1 MPDKTGEKRR
11 SDMQGNTAIAN
22 ILKMENTDYLF
33 CFPANTLIEA
43 AAIAGIEP
51 IMSRTERTTVNMA
64 DGYTRVTNGR
74 KTGVVVTQSGPG
86 IENAFAGIAH
96 AYAESTPV
104 LILPGGTARDRQG
117 QSPDFDAMGA
127 YAGVTKWS
135 DQINHANRI
144 PEMMRRAYTAL
155 RSGRGSP
162 VMVQVP
168 GDVASEEISEEQF
181 DYRPVKGY
189 RSSGDPE
196 DVAAAARA
204 LLAAR
209 DPLIYAGQGVL
220 WAEASSEL
228 VELAELTNTPVMT
241 TNTGKSAFP
250 ENHPLSV
257 GTGAGTMTRMAREF
271 LDKADLVFG
280 IGCSFTTNLAS
291 VGIPQGKTLVQCT
304 VDIKDL
310 NKEEQLH
317 HAVVGDARL
326 VIRQLIDEVKKQTGE
341 DGRRGD
347 GSVEAEIKRIKDE
360 WLADWMPLL
369 TSDEAPINP
378 YRVIWDMMHTVDRTQ
393 TIVTHDSGH
402 PRDQTI
408 PFYEAIVPRGYL
420 GWGNSSQLGY
430 GLGIAMGAKLGAPDK
445 LVINIMGDAAIG
457 MAGMDIETAVRHKIP
472 ILTLVLNNAVLS
484 GYSRNYPVAAERY
497 AFTNLYGEYANLAQS
512 LGAHGERVEDPA
524 EIVPAINRAR
534 ERMSDG
540 RPALIEFMTKEENR
554 LSRLPPR

>member
-1 MPDKTGEKRR
+1 
-11 SDMQGNTAIAN
+11 MQGNTAIAN

-96 AYAESTPV
+96 AYAESTPI

-117 QSPDFDAMGA
+117 QSPDFDAMSA

-135 DQINHANRI
+135 DQINHAHRI

-168 GDVASEEISEEQF
+168 GDVASEEISEELF
-181 DYRPVKGY
+181 DYRTVKSY
-189 RSSGDPE
+189 KSAGDAE
-196 DVAAAARA
+196 DVAAAVRA
-204 LLAAR
+204 LLASQN
-209 DPLIYAGQGVL
+209 PLIYAGQGVL

-250 ENHPLSV
+250 ENHALSV
-257 GTGAGTMTRMAREF
+257 GTGAGTMTKMAREF

-291 VGIPQGKTLVQCT
+291 VGVPRGKTLVQCT
-304 VDIKDL
+304 VDVKDL
-310 NKEEQLH
+310 NKEEQIH
-317 HAVVGDARL
+317 HAVVGDAKL
-326 VIRQLIDEVKKQTGE
+326 VIQQLIDEVKKQAGA

-347 GSVEAEIKRIKDE
+347 GSVEAEIKRVKDE
-360 WLADWMPLL
+360 WLEEWMPLL
-369 TSDEAPINP
+369 TSDEVPINP
-378 YRVIWDMMHTVDRTQ
+378 YRIIWDMMHTVDRTQ

-472 ILTLVLNNAVLS
+472 ILTIVLNNAVLS

-512 LGAHGERVEDPA
+512 LGAHGERVEDPG

-534 ERMSDG
+534 ERMADG

>member
-1 MPDKTGEKRR
+1 
-11 SDMQGNTAIAN
+11 MQGNTAIAN

-96 AYAESTPV
+96 AYAESTPI

-117 QSPDFDAMGA
+117 QSPDFDAMSA

-135 DQINHANRI
+135 DQINHAHRI

-168 GDVASEEISEEQF
+168 GDVASEEISEEMF
-181 DYRPVKGY
+181 DYRTVKSY
-189 RSSGDPE
+189 KSAGDAE
-196 DVAAAARA
+196 DVAAAVRA
-204 LLAAR
+204 LLAAQN
-209 DPLIYAGQGVL
+209 PLIYAGQGVL

-250 ENHPLSV
+250 ENHALSV
-257 GTGAGTMTRMAREF
+257 GTGAGTMTKMAREF

-291 VGIPQGKTLVQCT
+291 VGVPRGKTLVQCT
-304 VDIKDL
+304 VDVKDL
-310 NKEEQLH
+310 NKEEQIH
-317 HAVVGDARL
+317 HAVVGDAKL
-326 VIRQLIDEVKKQTGE
+326 VIQQLIDEVKKQAGA
-341 DGRRGD
+341 DGSRGD
-347 GSVEAEIKRIKDE
+347 GSVEAEIKRVKDE
-360 WLADWMPLL
+360 WLEEWMPLL
-369 TSDEAPINP
+369 TSDEVPINP
-378 YRVIWDMMHTVDRTQ
+378 YRIIWDMMHTVDRTE

-472 ILTLVLNNAVLS
+472 ILTIVLNNAVLS

-534 ERMSDG
+534 ERMADG

>member
-1 MPDKTGEKRR
+1 
-11 SDMQGNTAIAN
+11 MQGNTAIAN

-86 IENAFAGIAH
+86 IENAFGGIAH

-117 QSPDFDAMGA
+117 QSPDFDAMSA
-127 YAGVTKWS
+127 YASVTKWS

-168 GDVASEEISEEQF
+168 GDVASEEISEELF

-189 RSSGDPE
+189 RSAGDPE
-196 DVAAAARA
+196 DVAAAVRA
-204 LLAAR
+204 LLAAQN
-209 DPLIYAGQGVL
+209 PLIYAGQGVL

-228 VELAELTNTPVMT
+228 VELAELTNAPVMT

-250 ENHPLSV
+250 ENHALSV

-291 VGIPQGKTLVQCT
+291 VGIPKGKTLVQCT
-304 VDIKDL
+304 VDVKDL
-310 NKEEQLH
+310 NKEEQIH

-326 VIRQLIDEVKKQTGE
+326 VIQQLIDEVKKQAGG

-347 GSVEAEIKRIKDE
+347 GSVEAEIKRVKDE
-360 WLADWMPLL
+360 WLEEWMPLL
-369 TSDEAPINP
+369 TSDEVPINP

-524 EIVPAINRAR
+524 EIVPAINRAQ
-534 ERMSDG
+534 ERMADG

>member
-1 MPDKTGEKRR
+1 
-11 SDMQGNTAIAN
+11 MQGNTAIAN

-117 QSPDFDAMGA
+117 QSPDFDAMSA

-135 DQINHANRI
+135 DQINQANRI

-189 RSSGDPE
+189 RSAGDPD
-196 DVAAAARA
+196 DVEAAVRA

-228 VELAELTNTPVMT
+228 IELAELTNTPVMT

-250 ENHPLSV
+250 ENHALSV

-291 VGIPQGKTLVQCT
+291 VAVPQGKTLVQCT

-317 HAVVGDARL
+317 HAVVGDAKL
-326 VIRQLIDEVKKQTGE
+326 VIRQLIDEVKKQVG
-341 DGRRGD
+341 DGGRRGD

-360 WLADWMPLL
+360 WLAEWMPLL
-369 TSDEAPINP
+369 TSDEVPINP

-393 TIVTHDSGH
+393 TVVTHDSGH

-445 LVINIMGDAAIG
+445 LVVNIMGDAAIG

-472 ILTLVLNNAVLS
+472 ILTIVLNNAVLS

-497 AFTNLYGEYANLAQS
+497 AFTNLHGDYANLAQS

-524 EIVPAINRAR
+524 EIIPAINRAR

>member
-1 MPDKTGEKRR
+1 
-11 SDMQGNTAIAN
+11 MQGNTAIAN

-96 AYAESTPV
+96 AYAESTPILV
-104 LILPGGTARDRQG
+104 LPGGTARDRQG
-117 QSPDFDAMGA
+117 QSPDFDAMSA

-135 DQINHANRI
+135 DQINHAHRI

-168 GDVASEEISEEQF
+168 GDVASEEISEELF
-181 DYRPVKGY
+181 DYRTVKSY
-189 RSSGDPE
+189 KSAGDAE
-196 DVAAAARA
+196 DVAAAVRA
-204 LLAAR
+204 LLGAQN
-209 DPLIYAGQGVL
+209 PLIYAGQGVL

-250 ENHPLSV
+250 ENHALSV
-257 GTGAGTMTRMAREF
+257 GTGAGTMTKMAREF

-291 VGIPQGKTLVQCT
+291 VGIPRGKTLVQCT
-304 VDIKDL
+304 VDVKDL
-310 NKEEQLH
+310 NKEEQIH
-317 HAVVGDARL
+317 HAVIGDAKL
-326 VIRQLIDEVKKQTGE
+326 VIQQLIDEVKKQAGA

-347 GSVEAEIKRIKDE
+347 GSVEAEIKRVKDE
-360 WLADWMPLL
+360 WLEEWMPLL
-369 TSDEAPINP
+369 TSDEVPINP
-378 YRVIWDMMHTVDRTQ
+378 YRIIWDMMHTVDRTQ

-472 ILTLVLNNAVLS
+472 ILTIVLNNAVLS

-512 LGAHGERVEDPA
+512 LGAHGERVVDPA

-534 ERMSDG
+534 ERMADG

-554 LSRLPPR
+554 LSRPPPR